1 MKNICTDF
9 SCAKKVYGERMAV
22 LIHQRIDE
30 LKAATSVEMLIQF
43 SIGRCHSL
51 QGNRKGEYA
60 MDLVHPY
67 RLIFEKNDQEIQFV
81 RIINIEDYH

>member
-1 MKNICTDF
+1 MCTDF
-9 SCAKKVYGERMAV
+9 SCAKKEYGDRMAA

-30 LKAATSVEMLIQF
+30 IHAAISLEMLVQF
-43 SIGRCHSL
+43 KIGRCHPM

-67 RLIFEKNDQEIQFV
+67 RLVFQRNDEEIQLV
-81 RIINIEDYH
+81 KIISIEDYH

>member
-1 MKNICTDF
+1 
-9 SCAKKVYGERMAV
+9 MAV